1 MYVVESQISADSMIT
16 GITLFS
22 KYNTPRATSHWRLR
36 AITNDTHLTL
46 LARTLPQ
53 QYRYLFRGM
62 PFLFLCSC
70 PRAHA
75 AQVAIVANAYVA
87 LSNQP

>member
-1 MYVVESQISADSMIT
+1 MIT

-22 KYNTPRATSHWRLR
+22 KYNTPTATSHWRLR

-53 QYRYLFRGM
+53 YRYLFRGM
-62 PFLFLCSC
+62 PFLAL
-70 PRAHA
+70 PAR
-75 AQVAIVANAYVA
+75 QVAIVEC
-87 LSNQP
+87 LRSSL